1 MGGPRPGK
9 VIAPPQN
16 RDAGGVKQVEIDA
29 GKLPSG
35 AELQADGS
43 ILFKQTQ
50 DLFKQIH
57 DHAGK
62 VIGLMYKGP
71 RMQAWSTLSESQVR
85 ARKNIY
91 TKRSEGGEVSDAVAR
106 GLDVWEWALSLFSA
120 EIPVQTDDMETI
132 HMPEEVAGL

>member
-1 MGGPRPGK
+1 
-9 VIAPPQN
+9 
-16 RDAGGVKQVEIDA
+16 
-29 GKLPSG
+29 
-35 AELQADGS
+35 
-43 ILFKQTQ
+43 
-50 DLFKQIH
+50 
-57 DHAGK
+57 
-62 VIGLMYKGP
+62 
-71 RMQAWSTLSESQVR
+71 MQAWSTLSESQVR